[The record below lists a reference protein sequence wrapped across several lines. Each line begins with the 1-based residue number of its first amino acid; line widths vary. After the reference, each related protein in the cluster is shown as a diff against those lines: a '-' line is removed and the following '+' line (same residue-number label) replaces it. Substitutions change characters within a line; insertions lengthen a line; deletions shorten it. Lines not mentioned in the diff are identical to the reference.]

1 MSEAP
6 PIARD
11 PIDQAPIEWGPIDRD
26 DAIFT
31 EVAEL
36 DLELFRHVQARALA
50 TEDPEVLNGLVRSC
64 QRLTRSI
71 RQTLAFKARL
81 KRERAQDEAAR
92 PTPCRPSVSY
102 DPDRAERRAKEVR
115 AAVKRVIYAEHE
127 AEALECEEGC
137 ERDYY
142 RGLLEER
149 LEKWVEE
156 DGFGLEPLDAH
167 VAEVCRL
174 LKLSRAPAARWRN
187 LPDPPWADDPV
198 PCDGDDDEDT
208 S

>member
-1 MSEAP
+1 MSDASP
-6 PIARD
+6 MPRD
-11 PIDQAPIEWGPIDRD
+11 LTERSPDEWVPGDRAD
-26 DAIFT
+26 EIFA

-36 DLELFRHVQARALA
+36 DLALFRHVQARALA
-50 TEDPEVLNGLVRSC
+50 TEDPDVLNGLVRSC

-81 KRERAQDEAAR
+81 KRERAQDEATR
-92 PTPCRPSVSY
+92 PTPRTPQVPY
-102 DPDRAERRAKEVR
+102 DPDRAERRAVEVR

-127 AEALECEEGC
+127 AEALEREEGC
-137 ERDYY
+137 MRDYC

-149 LEKWVEE
+149 LEKWIEE

-167 VAEVCRL
+167 VAEACHQL
-174 LKLSRAPAARWRN
+174 GLSRAPAARWRN
-187 LPDPPWADDPV
+187 LPDPPWANDPV
-198 PCDGDDDEDT
+198 PWDDDDDADT